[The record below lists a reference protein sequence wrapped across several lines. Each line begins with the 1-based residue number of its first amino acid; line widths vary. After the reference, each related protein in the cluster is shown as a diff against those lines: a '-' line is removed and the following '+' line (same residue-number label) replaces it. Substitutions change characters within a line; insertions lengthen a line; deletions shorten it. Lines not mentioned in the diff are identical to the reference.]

1 MQPML
6 EQIRADAALRAR
18 VAPDDVKILAVEPVT
33 WADGSLGC
41 PEPGMMYTQALV
53 RGYRVRVEALSTML
67 AYHANAQ
74 GAFRHCPPERAQEP
88 AAIDPT

>member
-6 EQIRADAALRAR
+6 EQIRADAAQRAD
-18 VAPDDVKILAVEPVT
+18 VAAGAVKILAVESVT

-53 RGYRVRVEALSTML
+53 RGYRVRVDAAGTIARVSRGPAGHVRAMS
-67 AYHANAQ
+67 A
-74 GAFRHCPPERAQEP
+74 GSAQEP
-88 AAIDPT
+88 SPIDPT